1 MGSSSETK
9 SRRGP
14 AAWLAEARTLFVQT
28 VTEWLTDRGPER
40 GAALSFYVI
49 LSLGPLLA
57 LLVGVLELLV
67 SEGTV
72 RPAVIETI
80 TALAGAQAA
89 STAATVLERVESP
102 NLLSPA
108 SILTLATLL
117 FAATA
122 AFANVRDALNA
133 IWGVRP
139 ETESVKGRIVGFLRT
154 RLRGF
159 LMIGV
164 TGVMVTV
171 SFVVTSL
178 ATIFYDLLEASL
190 PLELP
195 VIRVLDAATSITL
208 LGLMF
213 GVVFRTLPGVRVEWS
228 SIFVGAFATAAVFVL
243 GKMLIMPFL
252 SAPSW
257 TSYYGP
263 GTFVVVFLAWVY
275 VSAQIFFLGAEF
287 TQIWSRRRGG
297 VLDPSPAGEEH

>member
-1 MGSSSETK
+1 MKSSSEIE
-9 SRRGP
+9 SPRGP

-57 LLVGVLELLV
+57 LLVGLLELLV

-72 RPAVIETI
+72 RPAVIDTV
-80 TALAGAQAA
+80 TALAGTQAA
-89 STAATVLERVESP
+89 STAATILEQVESP

-133 IWGVRP
+133 IWGAQP
-139 ETESVKGRIVGFLRT
+139 EAESVKERIIGFLRT
-154 RLRGF
+154 RWRGF
-159 LMIGV
+159 LMIGI
-164 TGVMVTV
+164 TGVIVTV
-171 SFVVTSL
+171 SFLVTSL
-178 ATIFYDLLEASL
+178 ATIFYELLEASL
-190 PLELP
+190 PLDLP
-195 VIRVLDAATSITL
+195 VIRILDAATSLIL
-208 LGLMF
+208 LGLAF
-213 GVVFRTLPGVRVEWS
+213 GIVFRTLPGVRVEWS

-243 GKMLIMPFL
+243 GKMLVTPFL

-263 GTFVVVFLAWVY
+263 GTSIVVFLAWVY
-275 VSAQIFFLGAEF
+275 FSAQIFFLGAEF
-287 TQIWSRRRGG
+287 TQVWSRRKGG
-297 VLDPSPAGEEH
+297 VLDPSPAGEEG

>member
-1 MGSSSETK
+1 MGSSSETQ
-9 SRRGP
+9 SRWRP
-14 AAWLAEARTLFVQT
+14 AAWFKEVRTLLVQT
-28 VTEWLTDRGPER
+28 VTEWLADRGPER

-57 LLVGVLELLV
+57 LLVGLLELLV

-72 RPAVIETI
+72 RSGVIETV
-80 TALAGAQAA
+80 TTLAGAQAA
-89 STAATVLERVESP
+89 NTTATVLERVESP
-102 NLLSPA
+102 DLLSPA
-108 SILTLATLL
+108 SILTLATLV

-133 IWGVRP
+133 IWGVKLQA
-139 ETESVKGRIVGFLRT
+139 ESVKEQIFGFLRT
-154 RLRGF
+154 RWRGF
-159 LMIGV
+159 IMIGV

-171 SFVVTSL
+171 SFLVTSV
-178 ATIFYDLLEASL
+178 ATVFYDFLDSSI
-190 PLELP
+190 PLDLP
-195 VIRVLDAATSITL
+195 VIRVLDAATSIIL
-208 LGLMF
+208 LGLVF

-243 GKMLIMPFL
+243 GKMLVTPFL

-263 GTFVVVFLAWVY
+263 GTSIVVFLAWVY

-287 TQIWSRRRGG
+287 TQVWSRRRGG
-297 VLDPSPAGEEH
+297 ALDLSPDHEET